1 MNILRREHS
10 SPFLFSEGGHM
21 RIVENIL
28 QVFDQ
33 DLSNTNYI
41 QGGNFKKVPL
51 KIFTEVMIPL
61 VNTYQRSNLPNT
73 KYANDVYIELIFNRF
88 SKTYMLGIGLGEEL
102 DNEIIFTYYKK
113 DKFPVEE
120 KVFKQ
125 FSMFYGAIY
134 GNKNK

>member
-1 MNILRREHS
+1 
-10 SPFLFSEGGHM
+10 M

-28 QVFDQ
+28 QVFYQ

-61 VNTYQRSNLPNT
+61 ANTYQRSNLLNT
-73 KYANDVYIELIFNRF
+73 EYANDVYIELIFGKF
-88 SKTYMLGIGLGEEL
+88 SKTYMLGIGLGEDL

-113 DKFPVEE
+113 DKFLVEE

-125 FSMFYGAIY
+125 FSMFYGGIY
-134 GNKNK
+134 GNEDK